1 MFREVGMG
9 CFKKFCMSESVLKVC
24 WQSWVG
30 CFVVFCCF
38 LCVLCV
44 CFVFDFFGGFC
55 GCFFSKDREHQ
66 IYQSS
71 GIGYQIFDF
80 VHSLF

>member
-9 CFKKFCMSESVLKVC
+9 CFKTFCMSESVLKVC

-44 CFVFDFFGGFC
+44 CFVFEFFLGVLWL
-55 GCFFSKDREHQ
+55 FFRKIENIKFINHQ
-66 IYQSS
+66 PAITRAALS
-71 GIGYQIFDF
+71 D
-80 VHSLF
+80 